1 MKTTLLTPEELRA
14 AVPMSHAIA
23 AVRDAFV
30 RLRAG
35 EFEMPVRTALG
46 DGRVLTMTAFH
57 APTSS
62 TVVKSVDLDYSRRP
76 ATQGL
81 VLWTSG
87 STAYVLDAGTVTSL
101 RTGAAVGVATDLLAP
116 AVTRTLVLIGL
127 GGQAADQ
134 LRAVRAVREFEAVT
148 LVARNPDSARVFAE
162 VHAEGLAGLDVRLST
177 DPAAAVAD
185 ADVICCA
192 TPSTKPL
199 FDADVLPDTLH
210 VNAIGAYRLSMREL
224 PGTLLSSALVVVD
237 QREAALEE
245 SGEINH
251 AIAEGAL
258 TSEALVEL
266 GTMLDGCPRASPRP
280 ARTVFKSVGLAM
292 QDWAIGHAL
301 WASKDQ
307 VNFKISNPKD

>member
-1 MKTTLLTPEELRA
+1 MKTMLLTPEELRT
-14 AVPMSHAIA
+14 AVPMSRAIT

-30 RLRAG
+30 RMQAG

-46 DGRVLTMTAFH
+46 DGRFLTMTAFH

-62 TVVKSVDLDYSRRP
+62 AVVKSVDLDYSRRP

-81 VLWTSG
+81 VLWTAG

-116 AVTRTLVLIGL
+116 ALTRTLVLIGL

-134 LRAVRAVREFEAVT
+134 LRAVRVMREFEAVT
-148 LVARNPDSARVFAE
+148 LVSRDLESARVFAE
-162 VHAEGLAGLDVRLST
+162 AHADDLAGLDVRLSA
-177 DPAAAVAD
+177 DPAVAVAD

-192 TPSTKPL
+192 TPSTTPL
-199 FDADVLPDTLH
+199 FEVDALPEAVH
-210 VNAIGAYRLSMREL
+210 VNAIGAYRLHMREL
-224 PGTLLSSALVVVD
+224 PDALLSSALVVVD

-251 AIAEGAL
+251 AIVEGVL
-258 TSEALVEL
+258 TADGLVEL
-266 GTMLDGCPRASPRP
+266 GTLLDGVPEASPRP

-301 WASKDQ
+301 CPSKDG
-307 VNFKISNPKD
+307 DRL